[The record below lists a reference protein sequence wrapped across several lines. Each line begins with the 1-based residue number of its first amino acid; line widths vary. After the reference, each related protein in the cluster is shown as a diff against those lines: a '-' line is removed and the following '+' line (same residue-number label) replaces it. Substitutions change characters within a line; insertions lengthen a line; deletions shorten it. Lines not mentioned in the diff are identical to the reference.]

1 MAVTDQ
7 PVSRRDAVARL
18 GMLGGLAAGAAGV
31 GLWLR
36 GRSRKPV
43 EPAAAVVS
51 RDLRVPPD
59 PAYPE
64 VVVVSG
70 GEPTDLV
77 RAAIEALGGIRRFIA
92 PGDVVV
98 LKPNVAWDRTP
109 EQAADTN
116 PEVVAE
122 TARLCFEAGAAEVIV
137 TDVTCNEARRCFQ
150 RSGIGAAA
158 EAAGARVVLPEDR
171 LFRRADLQGSVLG
184 RWPVLE
190 PILTADKIINIPV
203 AKHHSLTRVTL
214 GMKNWYGILGGQR
227 RRLHQRIHESI
238 ADLAAFLR
246 PTLTLIDAYRVLLRG
261 GPTGGN
267 LENVAVEKTL
277 FAGAD
282 PVALDAR
289 VAKTYWDLEAAQLAF
304 VQIAARRGLGRA
316 DFEAVRT
323 RVLNI

>member
-1 MAVTDQ
+1 MAPADK
-7 PVSRRDAVARL
+7 PVSRREAVMRL
-18 GMLGGLAAGAAGV
+18 GMLSGLAAGAAGT
-31 GLWLR
+31 GIWLR
-36 GRSRKPV
+36 RRSRKPE

-70 GEPTDLV
+70 GEPADLV
-77 RAAIEALGGIRRFIA
+77 RAAVEALGGMKRFVA

-98 LKPNVAWDRTP
+98 LKPNAAWDRIP

-122 TARLCFEAGAAEVIV
+122 TARLCFEAGAAEVVV

-158 EAAGARVVLPEDR
+158 EAAGAKVVLPEDR
-171 LFRRADLQGSVLG
+171 LFRRADLRGSVLG

-190 PILTADKIINIPV
+190 PFLTADKVINLPV

-214 GMKNWYGILGGQR
+214 GLKNWYGILGGQR

-238 ADLAAFLR
+238 ADLAAFLQ
-246 PTLTLIDAYRVLLRG
+246 PTLTLIDAYRVMLRG

-267 LENVAVEKTL
+267 VENVAMEKTL
-277 FAGAD
+277 FGGTD

-289 VAKTYWDLEAAQLAF
+289 VARTYWGLEAAHLPF
-304 VQIAARRGLGRA
+304 LEIAERRRLGRT
-316 DFEAVRT
+316 DFEAVST
-323 RVLNI
+323 RVVTI

>member
-1 MAVTDQ
+1 MAPDDKA
-7 PVSRRDAVARL
+7 VSRRDAVARL
-18 GMLGGLAAGAAGV
+18 GLLGGLAAGAVGAGV
-31 GLWLR
+31 WLR
-36 GRSRKPV
+36 SRSRKPA
-43 EPAAAVVS
+43 EAAPPVVN

-59 PAYPE
+59 PAYPD

-70 GEPTDLV
+70 GEPEELV
-77 RAAIEALGGIRRFIA
+77 RAAVEALGGMSRFVSA
-92 PGDVVV
+92 GDVVV

-109 EQAADTN
+109 EQAANTN
-116 PEVVAE
+116 PQVVAE

-137 TDVTCNEARRCFQ
+137 TDVTCNEARRCFR

-158 EAAGARVVLPEDR
+158 EAVGARVVLPEDR
-171 LFRRADLQGSVLG
+171 YFRRADLQGSVLG

-190 PILTADKIINIPV
+190 PLLTADRVINIPV

-238 ADLAAFLR
+238 ADLAAFLQ

-267 LENVAVEKTL
+267 LEYVAVEKAL
-277 FAGAD
+277 FAGTD

-289 VAKTYWDLEAAQLAF
+289 VAKTYWDLDAASLPF
-304 VQIAARRGLGRA
+304 LEIAERRRLGRA
-316 DFEAVRT
+316 DFEAVPT
-323 RVLNI
+323 RVIGV